1 MQRRSLPTVLQ
12 FYEKKRS
19 FWKKRTQ
26 NAEYMKVAI
35 ASNGN
40 TLDSNIDSSFARC
53 SWFIIYDTENG
64 AMEFIPNTNKDI
76 EEHAGKAAVDLVL
89 SRNVSMIVSG
99 DFGMK
104 IKPLLD
110 SMHIQ
115 MVVIKDSTK
124 GVNQIIELLNNRR
137 N

>member
-1 MQRRSLPTVLQ
+1 
-12 FYEKKRS
+12 
-19 FWKKRTQ
+19 
-26 NAEYMKVAI
+26 MKVAI

-53 SWFIIYDTENG
+53 AWFIIYDTENG

-124 GVNQIIELLNNRR
+124 RVNQIIELLNNRR

>member
-1 MQRRSLPTVLQ
+1 
-12 FYEKKRS
+12 
-19 FWKKRTQ
+19 
-26 NAEYMKVAI
+26 MKVAI

-53 SWFIIYDTENG
+53 AWFIIYDTENG
-64 AMEFIPNTNKDI
+64 AMEFFPNTNKDI
-76 EEHAGKAAVDLVL
+76 EDHAGNAAVDLAL
-89 SRNVSMIVSG
+89 SRNVSMIISG

-124 GVNQIIELLNNRR
+124 RVNQIIELLNNRR

>member
-1 MQRRSLPTVLQ
+1 
-12 FYEKKRS
+12 
-19 FWKKRTQ
+19 
-26 NAEYMKVAI
+26 MKVAI